1 MEMNVCDRVWAK
13 LTCGRLKSPGARRS
27 FGFVLFFLLFF
38 AAAFSAVEAQT
49 SLKYQEPPKAMIDL
63 VDARLTPYVEVSPG
77 DGVNGRWLLIEEISG
92 LPSIAD
98 LAQPELRLSGLR
110 FNPKTNGPSRGRYG
124 TGLRLK
130 ALPDGAERAIAGMP
144 AEAKMR
150 FAGWAPDARHIFFVN
165 VSDAA
170 ADAGLSLWIVDVAQA
185 QARHVPDL
193 ALNGIFGRPCEWM
206 GDSRSLICKAVPK
219 GRGAAPVRSEVPTGP
234 VVQENL
240 GRVTA
245 GPTFE
250 DLLKNREDDAIFD
263 YYATSQVVVVV
274 LDGRVAPVG
283 KPGVIES
290 ASASPDGRYAL
301 LDERHH
307 PYTYLLP
314 FEMFPERVSVVDLK
328 SADR

>member
-1 MEMNVCDRVWAK
+1 MTKRLAM
-13 LTCGRLKSPGARRS
+13 TGRLILLVSIAI
-27 FGFVLFFLLFF
+27 LFTMTCTM
-38 AAAFSAVEAQT
+38 AEAQ
-49 SLKYQEPPKAMIDL
+49 SNLKYQEPPKAIVDL
-63 VDARLTPYVEVSPG
+63 VDARLTPSVELSPG
-77 DGVNGRWLLIEEISG
+77 NGLNGRWLLIEEISG

-98 LAQPELRLSGLR
+98 LAQPELRLAGLR

-130 ALPDGAERAIAGMP
+130 ALPDGAEGGVAGIP
-144 AEAKMR
+144 AEAKIR

-165 VSDAA
+165 VRDAA

-185 QARHVPDL
+185 QAQRVPDL
-193 ALNGIFGRPCEWM
+193 TLNGIFGRPCEWM

-219 GRGAAPVRSEVPTGP
+219 GRGAAPLRSEVPTGP

-240 GRVTA
+240 GRVTP

-250 DLLKNREDDAIFD
+250 DLLKNPEAEAIFD
-263 YYATSQVVVVV
+263 YYATSQVVVVG